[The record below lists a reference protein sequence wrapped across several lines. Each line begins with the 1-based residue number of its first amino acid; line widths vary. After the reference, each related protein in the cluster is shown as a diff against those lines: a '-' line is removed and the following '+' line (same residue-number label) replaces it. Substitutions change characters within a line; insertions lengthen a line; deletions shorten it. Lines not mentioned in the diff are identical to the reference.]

1 MELEELQGGW
11 NVLNERLAQNEIL
24 NKRIVKEMIRGRVL
38 NAYQRLLRKNII
50 GYAIHFVALFITAL
64 AHPFFGTSLLVVYII
79 GGILCFNLLCSIPT
93 FVMFLRFDMQK
104 PLTDSYRRI
113 LYYQRSMR
121 FMYPFI
127 VGLGLCA
134 MLFIFIYFKQFE
146 RDWQIAIF
154 VLASLIASLGSMIE
168 YRCDR
173 KKLEAM
179 KEGLEEL
186 KEFEEDGLE

>member
-1 MELEELQGGW
+1 MTCCLSADSSF
-11 NVLNERLAQNEIL
+11 RL
-24 NKRIVKEMIRGRVL
+24 
-38 NAYQRLLRKNII
+38 
-50 GYAIHFVALFITAL
+50 F
-64 AHPFFGTSLLVVYII
+64 VVY
-79 GGILCFNLLCSIPT
+79 LAVFPDDRTVLLLD
-93 FVMFLRFDMQK
+93 FQALRI
-104 PLTDSYRRI
+104 S
-113 LYYQRSMR
+113 
-121 FMYPFI
+121 FI

-134 MLFIFIYFKQFE
+134 MLFIFVYFKQFE

-173 KKLEAM
+173 KKLDAM